1 MKGFRDALKRMWRSQ
16 EGDTLI
22 ETLTAILI
30 AALGATALATM
41 VMASVN
47 MTATTERALHVVYQ
61 AESSMREE
69 SPGLALGV
77 VTISM
82 PDDGIS
88 VSTSVNVYASDN
100 GMFHRYEPQPNANG
114 GQQ

>member
-47 MTATTERALHVVYQ
+47 MTATTERALHTVYQ
-61 AESSMREE
+61 EESSVFEN
-69 SPGLALGV
+69 SSV
-77 VTISM
+77 VGGSATIKMS
-82 PDDGIS
+82 GIS
-88 VSTSVNVYASDN
+88 VSPSVNVYASDN